1 MQFDMNINLL
11 KTSIY
16 CGQNGEENVEDNN
29 NEILQMGAM
38 EQKVS
43 EEQCFVN
50 NIFNEDTLNVF
61 NLQGTVLSLKK
72 YRNEE

>member
-11 KTSIY
+11 KTSMH
-16 CGQNGEENVEDNN
+16 CGQNGEENVKDNN

>member
-11 KTSIY
+11 KTSMH
-16 CGQNGEENVEDNN
+16 CGQNGEENVKDNN
-29 NEILQMGAM
+29 NEILQMGVMA
-38 EQKVS
+38 QKVS
-43 EEQCFVN
+43 EEQYFVD
-50 NIFNEDTLNVF
+50 NILNEDTLNVF